1 VKTGLTAFD
10 PFDLSAAE
18 NLEFGLYWDGG
29 HAVDFDAPD
38 LFAWIKEL
46 TGYSAT

>member
-1 VKTGLTAFD
+1 MKTEPTENSSSTTYNL
-10 PFDLSAAE
+10 AAITTQ
-18 NLEFGLYWDGG
+18 LG
-29 HAVDFDAPD
+29 HAVNHDAPD